1 FISTI
6 VFLFAVVLFIAYRYL
21 ENKKTYKQKFG
32 ELMSKNGKS
41 QSVRQVKTI
50 GKSHLDISPDAVG
63 SVLKQ
68 LEKFEKDKKF
78 LEKDWT
84 LVKLSAAFNSNT
96 KYLSKIVFHYR
107 GKKFVEYL
115 NDLKIDH
122 IIDLLKNDR
131 IFRNYT
137 NKALGE
143 ESGFSSTQRFTNAFI
158 SRTGISPSYFIQEL
172 NKQ

>member
-1 FISTI
+1 MKRNEKI
-6 VFLFAVVLFIAYRYL
+6 
-21 ENKKTYKQKFG
+21 
-32 ELMSKNGKS
+32 
-41 QSVRQVKTI
+41 QSLTQLKTI
-50 GKSHLDISPDAVG
+50 DKSGLGINPAAVA

-68 LEKFEKDKKF
+68 LEKLEKDKKF

-107 GKKFVEYL
+107 GKKFVEYI

-122 IIDLLKNDR
+122 IIGLLKNDR

-158 SRTGISPSYFIQEL
+158 SRAGISPSYFIQEL
-172 NKQ
+172 NKQVD